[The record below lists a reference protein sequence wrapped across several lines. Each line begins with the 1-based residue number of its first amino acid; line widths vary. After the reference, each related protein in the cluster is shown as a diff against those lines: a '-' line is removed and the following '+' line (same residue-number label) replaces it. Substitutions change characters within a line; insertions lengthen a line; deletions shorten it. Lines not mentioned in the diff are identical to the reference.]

1 MITNL
6 KPGEE
11 QEDPERRERVVD
23 ENMEIEE
30 RTLGKIKQ
38 VITLGLMFT
47 DKSPSKQIK
56 LLCRFMTWCFFV

>member
-1 MITNL
+1 ITNL

-11 QEDPERRERVVD
+11 REDPERRERVVD
-23 ENMEIEE
+23 ENMKIEK

-47 DKSPSKQIK
+47 NKSLSKQIK
-56 LLCRFMTWCFFV
+56 LLRRFMTWCFFV

>member
-6 KPGEE
+6 KPSEE

-23 ENMEIEE
+23 ENMKIEE

-38 VITLGLMFT
+38 VITLGLMFI

-56 LLCRFMTWCFFV
+56 LLRKFMTWCFFV

>member
-11 QEDPERRERVVD
+11 KEDPERRERVVD
-23 ENMEIEE
+23 ENMKIEE
-30 RTLGKIKQ
+30 RTLEKIKQ

-56 LLCRFMTWCFFV
+56 LLRRFMTWCFFV